1 MLKHNL
7 WVFMGVFIGVVR
19 ASEYGKNAVAPRND
33 AEFDDQI

>member
-7 WVFMGVFIGVVR
+7 WVFTGVLMGMVK
-19 ASEYGKNAVAPRND
+19 ASEYGKNAFAPRND